1 MCGITG
7 LLDPERRFAPDA
19 LAEVVG
25 RMADSLR
32 HRGPDSSGVWA
43 DPAGGMA
50 LGHRRLAII
59 DLSPNGHQPMVS
71 AHGRYCIVFGGEIY
85 NHPALRR
92 QLLSAGAQLR
102 GHSDT
107 EVLLA
112 AIETWGLEAALEAV
126 VGMFA
131 FALWDRRSRVL
142 SLARDHLGQKP
153 LFFGR
158 IGSTFAFASELK
170 AFAAHPD
177 FQAEVNSDAL
187 ALFLRHQYVPAPHTI
202 WRGVFKLPAASRL
215 SLHLGESSR
224 ADVDLLAR
232 IERFWCLR
240 SVAEQGRE
248 AADRMGE
255 ADALE
260 QLDQLLNE
268 AVRDCMVADVPVGA
282 FLSGGVDSSLIVALM
297 QRHTARPVK
306 TFTIGFLEADFD
318 EAEHAREV
326 ARHLG
331 TEHTELYLTPAE
343 ARATI
348 PELPEIFDE
357 PLSDPSQLP
366 TYHVA
371 RLARAQVTAC
381 LSGDG
386 GDEVF
391 GGYGRYLVADR
402 LRRRVTGVPR
412 GLRHAAAAAARAL
425 PPAAW
430 DVVLRLAP
438 SRAPSGLRG
447 SWSGDRVHK
456 LATLLRIDDPDRLY
470 HALVSA
476 VDEPCALVVD
486 AHEPPTAFT
495 DPAQSPRLSAYV
507 ERMMYFDALTYLPE
521 NILTKVDRA
530 SMAVSLEAR
539 APFLDHRL
547 VEFGWQL
554 PLEAK
559 LHAGQGKRLLRELFG
574 RYLPNELAVR
584 PKQGFAIPLSDWL
597 RGPLREWAE
606 ALLDER
612 RLREEGFLHPA
623 PIRRKWQEHLRGSR
637 NWSSLIWNVLMF
649 QAWHER
655 WAGAG
660 AVRGLEWPARATDA
674 QRWPSCAP
682 ALGL

>member
-1 MCGITG
+1 MCGIVG
-7 LLDPERRFAPDA
+7 LLDPEPRFAPAA

-25 RMADSLR
+25 RMADTLH
-32 HRGPDSSGVWA
+32 HRGPDSSGVWT
-43 DPAGGMA
+43 DPAGGVA

-71 AHGRYCIVFGGEIY
+71 AQGRYCLVFGGEIY

-92 QLLSAGAQLR
+92 ELLSAGAQLR

-112 AIETWGLEAALEAV
+112 AIETWGLGAALEAV

-170 AFAAHPD
+170 AFSAHPD
-177 FQAEVNSDAL
+177 FRAEVNRDAL

-202 WRGVFKLPAASRL
+202 WRDVFKLPAASRL
-215 SLHLGESSR
+215 SVPLAEGSL

-232 IERFWCLR
+232 IERHWCLR
-240 SVAEQGRE
+240 TVAERGRDAAAGLTE
-248 AADRMGE
+248 AA
-255 ADALE
+255 ALE
-260 QLDQLLNE
+260 RLDQLLNE
-268 AVRDCMVADVPVGA
+268 AVRDCMVADVPIGA
-282 FLSGGVDSSLIVALM
+282 FLSGGVDSSLVVALM

-306 TFTIGFLEADFD
+306 TFTIGFREAEFD
-318 EAEHAREV
+318 EARHARDV
-326 ARHLG
+326 ARRLG
-331 TEHTELYLTPAE
+331 TEHTELYLTAQQ
-343 ARATI
+343 ARAVI

-357 PLSDPSQLP
+357 PLSDPSQIP
-366 TYHVA
+366 TFHVA
-371 RLARAQVTAC
+371 RLARGQVTAC

-402 LRRRVTGVPR
+402 LRRRAHSVPR
-412 GLRHAAAAAARAL
+412 ALRHAAGALAHAL
-425 PPAAW
+425 PVAAW
-430 DVVLRLAP
+430 DVFLRLARSP
-438 SRAPSGLRG
+438 APSGLHG
-447 SWSGDRVHK
+447 HWSGDRVHK
-456 LATLLRIDDPDRLY
+456 LATLLRIDDPDQLY
-470 HALVSA
+470 RALVSA
-476 VDEPCALVVD
+476 VHEPCALVVD
-486 AHEPPTAFT
+486 AHEPQTAFT
-495 DPAQSPRLSAYV
+495 DPAQRPQLTEYA

-539 APFLDHRL
+539 APFLDHRV

-559 LHAGQGKRLLRELFG
+559 LHAGQGKRLLRQLFS
-574 RYLPNELAVR
+574 RYLPGELAER
-584 PKQGFAIPLSDWL
+584 PKQGFAIPLAEWL
-597 RGPLREWAE
+597 RGPLRDWAE

-612 RLREEGFLHPA
+612 RLADEGFLHA
-623 PIRRKWQEHLRGSR
+623 DPIRRRWQEHLRGSR

-655 WAGAG
+655 WVAGG
-660 AVRGLEWPARATDA
+660 AIRGLEWRQRAPRAQPWPA
-674 QRWPSCAP
+674 CVP
-682 ALGL
+682 A